1 MVDVPNLKRA
11 HTILERARIK
21 EENDRRWRWP

>member
-11 HTILERARIK
+11 HTILERASVK
-21 EENDRRWRWP
+21 TELDRKWSRG